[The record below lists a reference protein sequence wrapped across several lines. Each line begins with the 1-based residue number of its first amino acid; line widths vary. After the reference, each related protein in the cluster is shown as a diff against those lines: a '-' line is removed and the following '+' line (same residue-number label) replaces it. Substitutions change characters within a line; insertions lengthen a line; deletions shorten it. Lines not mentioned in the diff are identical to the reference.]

1 MRGELVLHLLAGAVD
16 VGVVLGHAPDAGQA
30 VHHAGLLV
38 AVDRAELEEPQ
49 RQFAVGAA
57 AGPEDQVVHGAVHR
71 LEVVVLAG
79 LAHGAVLV
87 QFRVDVHRRE
97 HALAVP
103 VQVAGDL
110 VEVALG
116 DVRGVDEVVAG
127 IDVALAGVV
136 LHGLA
141 DNAALGVEDRQA
153 GAELVREGEQV
164 QFRAELAVVAALGL
178 GNALLVG
185 LERVLGGPGGAV
197 DALQLLV
204 VLVAQPVGG
213 RGTGQGKGVGDQLGV
228 RQVRAAAQIAPDAV
242 AALAV
247 HVVVNGDVAGADL
260 DVDAL
265 SGLGGVILPAQQFE
279 LVGLVL
285 HRFAGLV
292 LGHHAAHELLVLV
305 DDLLH
310 HLFELAEVFRGERF
324 RDVEV
329 EVEAVRDVGAD
340 AELGVGAQLLHGLGH
355 DVGRG
360 VAQDVEPVR
369 GINGDGLDIGVLG
382 KGLVQVLQLAVNA
395 GHNDVAALKEE
406 FRAGGPGSHLGLF
419 AVDEKGDLLGI

>member
-1 MRGELVLHLLAGAVD
+1 M
-16 VGVVLGHAPDAGQA
+16 
-30 VHHAGLLV
+30 
-38 AVDRAELEEPQ
+38 
-49 RQFAVGAA
+49 
-57 AGPEDQVVHGAVHR
+57 
-71 LEVVVLAG
+71 
-79 LAHGAVLV
+79 
-87 QFRVDVHRRE
+87 
-97 HALAVP
+97 
-103 VQVAGDL
+103 
-110 VEVALG
+110 
-116 DVRGVDEVVAG
+116 
-127 IDVALAGVV
+127 
-136 LHGLA
+136 
-141 DNAALGVEDRQA
+141 
-153 GAELVREGEQV
+153 
-164 QFRAELAVVAALGL
+164 
-178 GNALLVG
+178 
-185 LERVLGGPGGAV
+185 
-197 DALQLLV
+197 
-204 VLVAQPVGG
+204 
-213 RGTGQGKGVGDQLGV
+213 
-228 RQVRAAAQIAPDAV
+228 RAAAQIAPDAV
-242 AALAV
+242 PALAV

-285 HRFAGLV
+285 HRFARLV

-382 KGLVQVLQLAVNA
+382 KGLVQVLQLAVDA